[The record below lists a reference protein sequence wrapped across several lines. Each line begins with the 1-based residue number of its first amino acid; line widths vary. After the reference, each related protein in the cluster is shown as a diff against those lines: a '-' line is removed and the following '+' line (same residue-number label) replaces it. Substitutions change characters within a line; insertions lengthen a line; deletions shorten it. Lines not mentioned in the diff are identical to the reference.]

1 MFKRFRCKVPMNL
14 QKFAEGGSGDGGG
27 AGGSAANGG
36 TSPAGAQQTSQQT
49 PQFDYDKLA
58 SLIAGKQTVTEES
71 VLKGYFKQQ
80 GLSKEQMDQ
89 AIASFKQQ
97 QAANQP
103 DVAGMQ
109 NQITETQN
117 QLTAAQAAAQAA
129 KVETAATMMAVSLG
143 LDAKT
148 IPYVLKMADLSQVVG
163 QDGKINDETLKTAL
177 NTVLEAVPALKP
189 QADGKTGFTQIGTGG
204 NPAQHPQQTTA
215 NQAQAAVPTKRWNRF
230 NN

>member
-14 QKFAEGGSGDGGG
+14 QKFAEGGSGDGGAAG
-27 AGGSAANGG
+27 ASGADGG
-36 TSPAGAQQTSQQT
+36 TPPAGAQQT

-103 DVAGMQ
+103 DVDGMQ
-109 NQITETQN
+109 KQITETQN

-163 QDGKINDETLKTAL
+163 QDGKINEETLKTAL

-215 NQAQAAVPTKRWNRF
+215 NQTAVPTKRWNRF

>member
-14 QKFAEGGSGDGGG
+14 QKFAEGGSGDGGAAG
-27 AGGSAANGG
+27 ASGADGG
-36 TSPAGAQQTSQQT
+36 TSPAGAQQT

-109 NQITETQN
+109 NQ
-117 QLTAAQAAAQAA
+117 LTAAQAAAQAA

-148 IPYVLKMADLSQVVG
+148 IPYVLKMADLSQAVG
-163 QDGKINDETLKTAL
+163 QDGKINEETLKTAL

-215 NQAQAAVPTKRWNRF
+215 NQTAVPTKRWNRW
-230 NN
+230 N

>member
-1 MFKRFRCKVPMNL
+1 MFKRCRCKLPMNL
-14 QKFAEGGSGDGGG
+14 QTFAEGGTGDSGA
-27 AGGSAANGG
+27 AGGTGSEGG
-36 TSPAGAQQTSQQT
+36 TPPAGSQQT

-97 QAANQP
+97 QAANTP
-103 DVAGMQ
+103 DVAGLQ

-117 QLTAAQAAAQAA
+117 QLTAAQAAAQQAQ
-129 KVETAATMMAVSLG
+129 VEAAATMTAASLG
-143 LDAKT
+143 IDAKT
-148 IPYVLKMADLSQVVG
+148 IPYVLKLADLTKVVG
-163 QDGKINDETLKTAL
+163 QDGKINEETIKTAL
-177 NTVLEAVPALKP
+177 NAVLEAVPALKP
-189 QADGKTGFTQIGTGG
+189 QADGKAGFTQIGTGG
-204 NPAQHPQQTTA
+204 NPTQHPQQTTA
-215 NQAQAAVPTKRWNRF
+215 SQTAVPTKRWNRF